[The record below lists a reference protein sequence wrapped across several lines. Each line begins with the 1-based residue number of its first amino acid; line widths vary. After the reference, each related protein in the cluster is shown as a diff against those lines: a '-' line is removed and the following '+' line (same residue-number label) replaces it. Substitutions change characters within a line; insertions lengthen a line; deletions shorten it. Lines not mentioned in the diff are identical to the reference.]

1 MGRGIWAGEQ
11 SAVET
16 SGLVCGEQ
24 RRRMGRWTV
33 VPCRRV
39 GQWSASTGDG
49 RAGGGCPMETDEPVD
64 GIY

>member
-24 RRRMGRWTV
+24 RRQMGRWMV
-33 VPCRRV
+33 YIE
-39 GQWSASTGDG
+39 DG
-49 RAGGGCPMETDEPVD
+49 WAGGRQAKERNGPVVGRPMETDEPVN